1 MSRKLYEAVIAE
13 LNDLQGF
20 LWLTPYLAKRQ
31 VILQELKAH
40 LEAGDPLLAPFA
52 ALLAPIS

>member
-13 LNDLQGF
+13 LFDLQGF

-40 LEAGDPLLAPFA
+40 LEAGDPTLAPVPA
-52 ALLAPIS
+52 IAG